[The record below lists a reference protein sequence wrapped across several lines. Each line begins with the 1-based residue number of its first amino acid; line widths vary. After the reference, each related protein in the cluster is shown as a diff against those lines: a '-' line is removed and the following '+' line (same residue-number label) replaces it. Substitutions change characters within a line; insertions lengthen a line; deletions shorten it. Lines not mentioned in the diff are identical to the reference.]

1 MSLPFFY
8 LNIHGSLLT
17 AREKNK
23 VILSLKVRIEFYA
36 FGLTKGVK
44 HVHFI
49 AQIIIVFNKEAI
61 SMDPVLF
68 LLKCQQQLCKVSVS
82 MLLKRKTGSGKRA
95 RRREK

>member
-23 VILSLKVRIEFYA
+23 VILKLRIEFYA
-36 FGLTKGVK
+36 FGLTKGMK
-44 HVHFI
+44 HIHFI
-49 AQIIIVFNKEAI
+49 AQIIIVFNKEVI

-68 LLKCQQQLCKVSVS
+68 LLKCQQQLCKVSVR
-82 MLLKRKTGSGKRA
+82 MLLKRKTGSRKRA